1 MLKGVPFFEL
11 TTSTKTN
18 LFSSGSLQVAILQF
32 ALYVQIRMIKM
43 PVSYCHCLVIY
54 KQTCKLF
61 RQFRAE
67 SFLAYLRLH
76 PKYSSVAIQKT
87 SQIKT
92 CILIF
97 HLTNFFVKMVQF
109 ISLKN
114 TKKEQPLTTPK
125 VIDTMYF

>member
-11 TTSTKTN
+11 ATSTKTN

-87 SQIKT
+87 PQIKT
-92 CILIF
+92 
-97 HLTNFFVKMVQF
+97 FFFAFFFFTYQNPDNYIAGF
-109 ISLKN
+109 RFRCTDRNSL
-114 TKKEQPLTTPK
+114 
-125 VIDTMYF
+125 DTFDI